1 MTDVLQ
7 SARVSQAAAG
17 PDADADPV
25 PVSSPEPLADAS
37 AEPAPETGAVE
48 DLLMGLST
56 ALQNLLDNLLGGG
69 SGGGGGSSGA
79 VGELLMELSTA
90 LQKLLKALLGG
101 TGGGD
106 TGNGGDGSTG
116 QCCCD
121 TCLKE
126 CLEPIVET
134 CRPYLPFFEPIY
146 RTYFEPFIIRG
157 NPYYG

>member
-1 MTDVLQ
+1 
-7 SARVSQAAAG
+7 
-17 PDADADPV
+17 
-25 PVSSPEPLADAS
+25 
-37 AEPAPETGAVE
+37 
-48 DLLMGLST
+48 MGLST

-101 TGGGD
+101 SGDSSGGD
-106 TGNGGDGSTG
+106 SPGGDSPGGSGG